1 MSELASSS
9 VAPRAI
15 GVRSTRGRWWAVGAL
30 ALVALIAGLDNTV
43 VVTAL
48 PTLSEKLHAT
58 TDQLQWVV
66 DAYTL
71 VLSGLLLLAGVLGDR
86 FGRRRVLMLGL
97 LVFGVSSVIASQMSS
112 AGGLI
117 AMRLVTGVG
126 AAPIAVLTYS
136 VLPSMFA
143 GAKEERLRA
152 VAIISAITFV
162 GLALGPLVGGFLLR
176 RYAWGAIFL
185 INVPIV
191 AIALLGVWRLVPETM
206 DPREPRLDWLGAAL
220 SIAGV
225 SALVYGIIE
234 QPMYGW
240 GSVRVLA
247 GVVAGVLLLAVFVA
261 LQLRGRLRVADLRLF
276 GRPFFGLSTFAISIV
291 MFALGGVFFMLPQ
304 FLQVV
309 QSHDAQETGI
319 RMLPLMGGL
328 ILGAGLADRLTAKAG
343 YKVMVAGG
351 LGVSAAG
358 AVLLSLIGAA
368 SAFGM
373 IAGAEAVIGLGMGL
387 VLPTAGDAVVG
398 ELPETESGSGF
409 ALFRTAQFVA
419 LALGVAILGSILNGT
434 YRSGLSGHLA
444 GLPAP
449 ALAAA
454 RQSIAATRGL
464 APHVFAAARTS
475 YTSGMGDVMVVSAVV
490 LLAAAVLV
498 VLFLP
503 GRATASQHDREAVQG

>member
-1 MSELASSS
+1 
-9 VAPRAI
+9 
-15 GVRSTRGRWWAVGAL
+15 
-30 ALVALIAGLDNTV
+30 
-43 VVTAL
+43 
-48 PTLSEKLHAT
+48 
-58 TDQLQWVV
+58 
-66 DAYTL
+66 
-71 VLSGLLLLAGVLGDR
+71 
-86 FGRRRVLMLGL
+86 
-97 LVFGVSSVIASQMSS
+97 
-112 AGGLI
+112 
-117 AMRLVTGVG
+117 
-126 AAPIAVLTYS
+126 
-136 VLPSMFA
+136 MFA
-143 GAKEERLRA
+143 GVKAERLRA
-152 VAIISAITFV
+152 VAIISAITFF
-162 GLALGPLVGGFLLR
+162 GLALGPLVGGFLLKH
-176 RYAWGAIFL
+176 YAWGSIFL

-191 AIALLGVWRLVPETM
+191 AIALLAVWRLVPETR
-206 DPREPRLDWLGAAL
+206 DPREPPLDWFGAAL

-247 GVVAGVLLLAVFVA
+247 GVIAGVLLLAVFVA

-276 GRPFFGLSTFAISIV
+276 GRPFFGLSTFAIAIV

-304 FLQVV
+304 FLQIV
-309 QSHDAQETGI
+309 QSHDAQATGI

-328 ILGAGLADRLTAKAG
+328 ILGAGLADQLTAKAG
-343 YKVMVAGG
+343 YKVMIAGG
-351 LGVSAAG
+351 LVVSSAG

-419 LALGVAILGSILNGT
+419 LALGVAILGSLLNES
-434 YRSGLSGHLA
+434 YRSGLSGHLG

-449 ALAAA
+449 VLGAAQ
-454 RQSIAATRGL
+454 QSIAATQGL

-475 YTSGMGDVMVVSAVV
+475 YASGMDEVMLVSAG
-490 LLAAAVLV
+490 LLVAAAVLV
-498 VLFLP
+498 TLFLP
-503 GRATASQHDREAVQG
+503 ARVSQQRKLDGAAIAVATAAGNPPGRVASSTPAPNQSRQVRAPSPTSAHPALTRTREHPADIDHSIRPGKTS

>member
-1 MSELASSS
+1 
-9 VAPRAI
+9 
-15 GVRSTRGRWWAVGAL
+15 
-30 ALVALIAGLDNTV
+30 
-43 VVTAL
+43 
-48 PTLSEKLHAT
+48 
-58 TDQLQWVV
+58 V

-86 FGRRRVLMLGL
+86 FGRCRVLLLGL
-97 LVFGVSSVIASQMSS
+97 LVFGVSSVIASQMTS
-112 AGGLI
+112 AAGLI
-117 AMRLVTGVG
+117 ALRVAMGVG

-143 GAKEERLRA
+143 DAKKERLRA

-162 GLALGPLVGGFLLR
+162 GLALGPLVGGFLVK
-176 RYAWGAIFL
+176 RYAWGSIFL

-191 AIALLGVWRLVPETM
+191 AVALAGVWRLVPETR
-206 DPREPRLDWLGAAL
+206 DPRRPRLDWLGVAL

-247 GVVAGVLLLAVFVA
+247 GIVPGVVLLAVFIA
-261 LQLRGRLRVADLRLF
+261 LQLRGRLRVADLTLF
-276 GRPFFGLSTFAISIV
+276 GRPFFGLSTFAIAMV

-304 FLQVV
+304 FLQIV
-309 QSHDAQETGI
+309 QAHDAQATGI

-343 YKVMVAGG
+343 YKLMVAGG

-358 AVLLSLIGAA
+358 AVLLSAIGTG
-368 SAFGM
+368 SGFRLV
-373 IAGAEAVIGLGMGL
+373 AGAEAVIGLGMGL

-398 ELPETESGSGF
+398 ELPDTESGSGF

-434 YRSGLSGHLA
+434 YRSGLSGHLT
-444 GLPAP
+444 GLPASV
-449 ALAAA
+449 LAAA
-454 RQSIAATRGL
+454 KQSIAATQGL
-464 APHVFAAARTS
+464 APHIFAAARGS
-475 YTSGMGDVMVVSAVV
+475 YTSGMGDVMLVSAGV
-490 LLAAAVLV
+490 LVAAAVLV
-498 VLFLP
+498 GLFLP
-503 GRATASQHDREAVQG
+503 AHAAQDREAVKQ